1 MPGETKLAFVFPG
14 QGSQSVG
21 MGREIYET
29 FASARFIFQTADE
42 VTGTS
47 LSNFI
52 FNGPETE
59 LLQTINTQP
68 AIVTVSLALLKVL
81 EELTG
86 KAMPVPAFTAGHSL
100 GEYAALAAAGVIDT
114 KTAIFLVRQR
124 GRLMFEAGQKKPGT
138 MAAVLGLDESILSEI
153 CRETGAVIAN
163 ANCPGQ
169 LTISGSVDSVS
180 RAVDAVKAKGAKAIP
195 LQVSGAFHS
204 PLMRPAVEEFSRI
217 ISGIKFNAP
226 RFPIV
231 ANVTATSLTSPE
243 QIPAELT
250 NQLQNGVQWQHSV
263 EFMIANGVNTFIEIG
278 PGKVLSGLI
287 KRINKTVNTVNI
299 NDVNSLELF
308 AENLKLKE

>member
-1 MPGETKLAFVFPG
+1 MPGETKLSFVFPG

-29 FASARFIFQTADE
+29 FASARSIFQTADE
-42 VTGTS
+42 VTGTT

-138 MAAVLGLDESILSEI
+138 MAAVLGIDESILSEI

-204 PLMRPAVEEFSRI
+204 PLMQPAVEEFSRI

-231 ANVTATSLTSPE
+231 ANVTATPLTSPE

-263 EFMIANGVNTFIEIG
+263 EFMIANGVNAFIEIG

-287 KRINKTVNTVNI
+287 KRINKTVDIVNI
-299 NDVNSLELF
+299 NDVNSLKLF
-308 AENLKLKE
+308 AENMKLKE